1 MLKFLC
7 QFIDAFS
14 CQLMP
19 CELDCGL
26 PMLCLNSGATGLS
39 NCVVGL
45 SRKFVERLR
54 FSLVGAD
61 NDGYLVHH

>member
-1 MLKFLC
+1 
-7 QFIDAFS
+7 
-14 CQLMP
+14 
-19 CELDCGL
+19 
-26 PMLCLNSGATGLS
+26 MLCLNSGATGLS